1 MIIKQKW
8 CIHRC
13 FEVITMFSMPKP
25 ELGYPNDGR
34 SLDGQIELQWF
45 SWLFLLMLGSDLSVL
60 NAMCTNNNYY
70 EWLPKTILNEHINVV
85 PNKTYFIYIFSL
97 LHNKLQLIGVQPPL
111 PCPRHLIQTNLSFAF
126 TCFAC
131 SSSCLGCAAP
141 FLICHKNWKWL
152 NNMDSLVQQ
161 PIRSNLMTIHE
172 SHKLFA
178 MVSTSRKRAYCPGS

>member
-1 MIIKQKW
+1 
-8 CIHRC
+8 
-13 FEVITMFSMPKP
+13 MPKP

-45 SWLFLLMLGSDLSVL
+45 SWLFLLMLGSDFSVL

-70 EWLPKTILNEHINVV
+70 EWLPKTILNEHINVI
-85 PNKTYFIYIFSL
+85 PNKTNFICIFSL

-111 PCPRHLIQTNLSFAF
+111 PCPRHPIQTNLSFAF

-141 FLICHKNWKWL
+141 FLICHKNWKGL
-152 NNMDSLVQQ
+152 NNMNCLVQQ
-161 PIRSNLMTIHE
+161 PIRSNLMTIPE

-178 MVSTSRKRAYCPGS
+178 MVSTMQSWSQ